1 MDEKSLMYSELRK
14 KFEEMD
20 KMLKNTN
27 EGIAKLRNSLN
38 EEQLRAQQIMGALQ
52 ILADLMAKTV
62 GKEEAQKDVDT
73 IQGR

>member
-1 MDEKSLMYSELRK
+1 MDEKSLVYSELRK

-27 EGIAKLRNSLN
+27 EGIAKLRNSIN

-62 GKEEAQKDVDT
+62 GKEEAQKDVDN

>member
-38 EEQLRAQQIMGALQ
+38 EEQLRAQQITGALQ